1 MGISLCRT
9 LHLTIFTIVTF
20 VSLAGG
26 APSGT
31 LSGFIHDK
39 SNGESLAFANIILK
53 GATLGASSNTSGY
66 YAVTNIPPGT
76 YTVIISLLGYKTHT
90 AEIAIDG
97 DRVANFELTGEAIQV
112 GEMTI
117 SAERIEQRSTTQ
129 TGLIVMKPRDV
140 ESIPAVGE
148 VDIFRALQ
156 MMPGIK
162 SSSDISS
169 GLYIRGGGPDEN
181 LILLDGTIVYNPSHL
196 FGFFSTFNNDA
207 IKDIELLKGGFP
219 AEYGGRLS
227 SVLNVTNKDGNRMNF
242 QGKAS
247 ISLISARLTA
257 EGPLSFG
264 SWFLS
269 ARRTYFDQF
278 MKVAGLDKG
287 DEPLPLYY
295 FYDANGKVNVDIN
308 QNNKLSFVGYLGQ
321 DDLSYNLKEDQ
332 IDMNMFWGNRTGA
345 LKYTSIFSPQLF
357 ANFVATGSYYKSQMT
372 ADFSATDM
380 TMINSISDYSLKGD
394 LDYYLNIDNFLKVGF
409 WWSQYRIGVVRKFA
423 DNVFY
428 DVVTRPALIAFYA
441 EDEWNATTRLKFQ
454 VGVRCEYQDMNKKVH
469 IAPRFSTRFAITDDI
484 ALKFGTGVYY
494 QYLNLVS
501 QEGLSFFDLWLP
513 IGNDMAPGRA
523 SDIILGLETHP
534 SEGYDLSLETY
545 YKTYNDIV
553 EFKTEETR
561 TTDIKELFN
570 IGTGRA
576 YGAELFLQKKI
587 GALTGFVGYSLAWTY
602 RNFPEI
608 NGGKDYQPKYDRRHD
623 LSLSLNYQ
631 FDENW
636 KFSLAYTYA
645 TGQTYTRPVGRYVI
659 NTPVHSFEQI
669 LPGDRYNGRLEP
681 YHRLD
686 VSVNKKFLFFGLKGN
701 YYLQIFNVYSH
712 KNVWFKMFDTDKNP
726 VEITDVRL
734 LPIIPTIGF
743 DFEF

>member
-9 LHLTIFTIVTF
+9 FRLTILIMGMF
-20 VSLAGG
+20 VFHAVG
-26 APSGT
+26 ANSGT
-31 LSGFIHDK
+31 LSGFVHDK
-39 SNGESLAFANIILK
+39 SNGESLAFANIVLK
-53 GATLGASSNTSGY
+53 GTTLGASSNTSGY
-66 YAVTNIPPGT
+66 YAITNIPPGS
-76 YTVIISLLGYKTHT
+76 YPIVVSLLGYKTYT

-112 GEMTI
+112 GEVTI

-129 TGLIVMKPRDV
+129 TGLIVMKPRDI
-140 ESIPAVGE
+140 ESIPAIGE

-162 SSSDISS
+162 ASSDISS

-278 MKVAGLDKG
+278 MKAAGLDKG
-287 DEPLPLYY
+287 ETPLPLYY
-295 FYDANGKVNVDIN
+295 FYDANGKLNFDID
-308 QNNKLSFVGYLGQ
+308 QNNKLSFVGFIGQ
-321 DDLSYNLKEDQ
+321 DNLSYNMSDGQ
-332 IDMNMFWGNRTGA
+332 IDMNMFWGNRTGS
-345 LKYTSIFSPQLF
+345 LKYTTIFGPRLF
-357 ANFVATGSYYKSQMT
+357 ANFIATGSFYESQLN
-372 ADFSATDM
+372 ANFSSM
-380 TMINSISDYSLKGD
+380 NFKMINSISDYSLKGD
-394 LDYYLNIDNFLKVGF
+394 IDYHLNIDNFLKIGF
-409 WWSQYRIGVVRKFA
+409 WWSQFRFGIVRKFA
-423 DNVFY
+423 DNVMY
-428 DVVTRPALIAFYA
+428 DVVTRPSLLAVYLQ
-441 EDEWNATTRLKFQ
+441 DEWNPTPQWKFQ
-454 VGVRCEYQDMNKKVH
+454 AGVRGEYQDANKK
-469 IAPRFSTRFAITDDI
+469 IYLAPRFSTRFGITDDI
-484 ALKFGTGVYY
+484 ALKLGTGIYY

-513 IGNDMAPGRA
+513 IDSDMSPGRA
-523 SDIILGLETHP
+523 IDVILGLETHP
-534 SEGYDLSLETY
+534 FEGYDLSLETY
-545 YKTYNDIV
+545 YKSYKDIV
-553 EFKTEETR
+553 EFKMEATR
-561 TTDIKELFN
+561 TTDITELFN

-576 YGAELFLQKKI
+576 YGVEIFFQKKI
-587 GALTGFVGYSLAWTY
+587 GQLTGFAGYSLAWTY
-602 RNFPEI
+602 KNFPAI
-608 NGGKDYQPKYDRRHD
+608 NDGKDFQPKYDRRHD

-631 FDENW
+631 LDENW
-636 KFSLAYTYA
+636 KFALAYTYA
-645 TGQTYTRPVGRYVI
+645 TGQTYTRPAGRYVVDAPI
-659 NTPVHSFEQI
+659 GTFDKI
-669 LPGDRYNGRLEP
+669 LSGERYNGRLEP

-686 VSVNKKFLFFGLKGN
+686 VSITKKFLFFGLKGS
-701 YYLQIFNVYSH
+701 YYFQIFNVYSH
-712 KNVWFKMFDTDKNP
+712 RNVWFKQFDTEKNP
-726 VEITDVRL
+726 VEITDIRL
-734 LPIIPTIGF
+734 LPIIPTVGL